1 MKIIITIL
9 LFTLLLN
16 SLIVSRKVRK
26 LKSTAATCGA
36 FGALLAPATGTA
48 TGDKIGSSAYA
59 IGTDSAGKY
68 VKQTCYTY
76 TGSLNP
82 TTPAQTLLA
91 DCSCFVGYM
100 INGVNP
106 AYLTEI
112 GTKTNTNGVISADIY
127 QQFFAGLLT
136 DKYKSTNWA
145 PVKDLR
151 QVKQGDILAWSLPP
165 GSKDTGHV
173 MVVINGPG
181 SNNAV
186 FSSAGISSPSTTST
200 SNYIYVADAS
210 DIKHINEN
218 GPRSTSAACASS
230 PSNQAANTGVGSGQI
245 IINTDEKGYPISFQ
259 ISQKA
264 LLVTTNLI
272 NAGRAQ

>member
-9 LFTLLLN
+9 LFTLLMN

-36 FGALLAPATGTA
+36 FGALLAPATGKVTA
-48 TGDKIGSSAYA
+48 EKIGNVAYELA
-59 IGTDSAGKY
+59 TDTTGKY

-82 TTPAQTLLA
+82 TTPAQTLLS
-91 DCSCFVGYM
+91 DCSCFVGYL

-106 AYLTEI
+106 TYLSEI
-112 GTKTNTNGVISADIY
+112 GTKTNTKGVISANVF
-127 QQFFAGLLT
+127 QKFFSGLLT
-136 DKYKSTNWA
+136 GTYKSTNWA

-151 QVKQGDILAWSLPP
+151 QVKQGDVLAWSLPP

-173 MVVINGPG
+173 MVVVNGPG
-181 SNNAV
+181 SNSAV
-186 FSSAGISSPSTTST
+186 FSSAGTSSPSTTST
-200 SNYIYVADAS
+200 ANYIYVADAS

-230 PSNQAANTGVGSGQI
+230 PANQAGHTGVGSGQI
-245 IINTDEKGYPISFQ
+245 IINTDEKGNSISFQ
-259 ISQKA
+259 INQKSR
-264 LLVTTNLI
+264 LVTTNLI

>member
-1 MKIIITIL
+1 M
-9 LFTLLLN
+9 
-16 SLIVSRKVRK
+16 IVSRKVRK

-82 TTPAQTLLA
+82 TTPAQTLLS

-112 GTKTNTNGVISADIY
+112 GTKTNTKGVVSANVF

-136 DKYKSTNWA
+136 GTYKSTNWA

-165 GSKDTGHV
+165 NAPGNTSGDTGHV
-173 MVVINGPG
+173 MVVVNGPG
-181 SNNAV
+181 SNSAV
-186 FSSAGISSPSTTST
+186 FSSAGTSSPSTTST
-200 SNYIYVADAS
+200 ANYIYVADSS

-218 GPRSTSAACASS
+218 GPRNTAAACASS
-230 PSNQAANTGVGSGQI
+230 PANQGPNTGVGSGQVI
-245 IINTDEKGYPISFQ
+245 VNTDANGNPISFQ
-259 ISQKA
+259 INQKA
-264 LLVTTNLI
+264 TLVTTNLI